1 LRAAKHAVDRSANAE
16 AVVNAERGL
25 QALSKLPE
33 SSDRYDLEL
42 ELQIALG
49 SAMVAAKCYADPAV
63 ESAEIKF
70 RS

>member
-1 LRAAKHAVDRSANAE
+1 LRAAKHAIDRSANAE

-42 ELQIALG
+42 
-49 SAMVAAKCYADPAV
+49 
-63 ESAEIKF
+63 
-70 RS
+70 